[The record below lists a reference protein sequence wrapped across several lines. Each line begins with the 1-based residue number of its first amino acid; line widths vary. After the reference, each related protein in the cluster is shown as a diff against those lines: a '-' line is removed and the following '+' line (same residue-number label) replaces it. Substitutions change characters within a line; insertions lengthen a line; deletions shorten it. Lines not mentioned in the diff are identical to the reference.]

1 MADKS
6 DTSKAST
13 PSKTLTP
20 AAESGDP
27 EVQRLLGELQ
37 TATLNG
43 TEDDQKAI
51 RKQLADL
58 GFSS

>member
-6 DTSKAST
+6 DNTKAS
-13 PSKTLTP
+13 KDLTP

-27 EVQRLLGELQ
+27 AVQQLLGELQ

-58 GFSS
+58 GFSA